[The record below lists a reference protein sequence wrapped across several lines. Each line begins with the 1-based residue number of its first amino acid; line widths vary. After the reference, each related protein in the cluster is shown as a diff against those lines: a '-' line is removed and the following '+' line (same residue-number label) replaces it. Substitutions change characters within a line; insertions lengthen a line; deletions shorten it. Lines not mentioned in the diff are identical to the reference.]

1 MLVFLVV
8 RFLVITHVHPELQL
22 SMLDCIVFGS
32 VLSSTDPV
40 TILAIF
46 HQMRVDPKLYA
57 IIFGE
62 SILNDSVA
70 IVLFKYVRLQLFF

>member
-1 MLVFLVV
+1 MGFSSFLVWV
-8 RFLVITHVHPELQL
+8 VIRFLNAVQTTPIE
-22 SMLDCIVFGS
+22 MAFLDCIVFGS
-32 VLSSTDPV
+32 ILSSTDPV

-46 HQMRVDPKLYA
+46 HQMKVDPKLYA

-70 IVLFKYVRLQLFF
+70 IVLFE